1 MKKLLLVMLA
11 IVLTACSAVQPKSE
25 FERARERWQDANV
38 SHYRFSLFIGCF
50 CVFSQDMP
58 LNIEVKDGEVVSME
72 YQSGNE
78 IDAANR
84 EYFRRFETIDKIFDE
99 LEKDKNGEADE
110 VTVAYEEKYGYPA
123 QVHIDFIKNAV
134 DDEVSLQISAFEV
147 LP

>member
-1 MKKLLLVMLA
+1 
-11 IVLTACSAVQPKSE
+11 
-25 FERARERWQDANV
+25 
-38 SHYRFSLFIGCF
+38 
-50 CVFSQDMP
+50 MP

-78 IDAANR
+78 IDAANL
-84 EYFRRFETIDKIFDE
+84 EYFQRFATIDKIFDE

-110 VTVAYEEKYGYPA
+110 VTVAYDEKYGYPA
-123 QVHIDFIKNAV
+123 QVNIDFIKNAV